1 MKRPRGGGGSQPAA
15 RGAASKKARGGS
27 AAFAGQVSQVGS
39 DRSFK
44 LVSRFICDIDNC
56 NASFTMKSNLR
67 RHQKS
72 KHPEYSFADDDEDG
86 GYDDEASGEYY

>member
-1 MKRPRGGGGSQPAA
+1 MKRPRGGGGGQPA
-15 RGAASKKARGGS
+15 RGGASKKARGGS
-27 AAFAGQVSQVGS
+27 AAFAGQVSQVGG

-72 KHPEYSFADDDEDG
+72 KHPEFSFADDDDD